1 MRDIDIDTI
10 SFLREGQNFSKDPRL
25 ALAYFWLCGS
35 HPDTFICNDESPN
48 DPQVFK
54 HVKEAI
60 GAPVGQEEAML
71 LQKCISKHDSGIA
84 RLAACASCNERLF
97 EKKYIII
104 DAGPVQSLHR
114 SFLLTEKQV
123 HDYCQLPR
131 AMAQAHV
138 SVLQHGKS
146 YYHLNPDLVPNLD
159 NVILCSRCIPI
170 HYFTSTV
177 WHLDMTMVDKALYLN
192 SMKPLEVQHY

>member
-35 HPDTFICNDESPN
+35 HPDTFKCNDESPT
-48 DPQVFK
+48 DPQVVK
-54 HVKEAI
+54 RVKEAI
-60 GAPVGQEEAML
+60 WGPVGQEDAMQ
-71 LQKCISKHDSGIA
+71 LQKCVSKHDSGTA

-97 EKKYIII
+97 ANKDIII
-104 DAGPVQSLHR
+104 DAGLVQSLHR
-114 SFLLTEKQV
+114 SFLLLEKQV
-123 HDYCQLPR
+123 QNYCHLPR

-146 YYHLNPDLVPNLD
+146 
-159 NVILCSRCIPI
+159 II
-170 HYFTSTV
+170 
-177 WHLDMTMVDKALYLN
+177 
-192 SMKPLEVQHY
+192 